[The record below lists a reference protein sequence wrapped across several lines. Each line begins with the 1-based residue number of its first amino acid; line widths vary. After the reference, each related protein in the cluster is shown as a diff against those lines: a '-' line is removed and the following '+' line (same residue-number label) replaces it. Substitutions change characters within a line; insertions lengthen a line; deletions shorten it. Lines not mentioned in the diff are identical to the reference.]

1 MLALVVTHAF
11 ADFKVGDHITDPAQ
25 IAELKDSSSAV
36 NVVQVS
42 LPDAPAATKYAP
54 A

>member
-11 ADFKVGDHITDPAQ
+11 ADFGVGDHITDPAQ
-25 IAELKDSSSAV
+25 IAKLKESSNAV

-42 LPDAPAATKYAP
+42 LPDTPAATETAP